1 MISTFVL
8 GQRWVVDSEPEL
20 GLGIVT
26 GVQGRTV
33 SIFFEQGD
41 CERNYAVAQA
51 PLTRILF
58 SEGDEISLAKGESA
72 VVKAVHEQ
80 NGLLI
85 YDIGTEQLIPE
96 TQLSS
101 EVSLNQPLVRLL
113 TGQLDAPKWFYF
125 RRKLDEAVSKTWQS
139 RLGGLLGVRANLIS
153 HQLYVAWMACE
164 REKVRVLLADEV
176 GLGKTIEA
184 GMILSRML
192 KFERVERALILVPD
206 ALQVQWLVE
215 LVRKFALVPT
225 LYAGEEHDFVSG
237 QIHIVPHSIAEH
249 IAPQLLEAEFD
260 ITIVDEAHHI
270 LPDSEAFGCLQQLSL
285 SSDHLVLLTA
295 TPEQLGAES
304 HFARLQ
310 LLDPAKFTSLENLRA
325 AEAEYQQLNE
335 RIRALPQGR
344 EQLIDDYHLPAGAS
358 DEELVDELLDVH
370 GVGRVMFRNVRSA
383 IAGFPKRMATP
394 HLLED
399 DSWPVKFEWLAQWI
413 KQQGSE
419 KILVICHSIEQVK
432 DCESF
437 LWQKHG
443 IDAALFHEEQNLIER
458 DKAAAYFADLDEG
471 SQILICSE
479 IGSEGRNFQF
489 SCHLVCMDLPEHP
502 DLLEQRIGRLDRIGQ
517 NRDVN
522 IHIPYGPQSKTAL
535 QLHWYHHVLHCI
547 EQQNP
552 AAGQV
557 HDEIVERHSEA
568 LEFYSEEVL
577 TSDLEQE
584 CMDKVELLQREIQL
598 GRDALLEMNSC
609 RQPFADELADKI
621 TLFEQDT
628 PLELIEMASDLFNFH
643 FEGTYE
649 GIYSLIPSD
658 KMLIPALPGIPG
670 EGTELTFSRDIANRR
685 EDLQFMSWDSPFV
698 IGLWEML
705 HHSDLGSAS
714 VATLPSKQL
723 PSGHCLLEVCFD
735 LVIQS
740 KHSAACLPFLNSH
753 SVRSLVLDISDK
765 NLAALLPEASLQKT
779 IEPVKKF
786 LARDVVKSR
795 KNEIGDWYKKAEAF
809 AEVEKASL
817 LEQASA
823 RANRFFDAETSR
835 LQNLARHNAGVDI
848 REVEMLH
855 QRQIDIVGA
864 LEEQTQ
870 LQLSAARLIVITG

>member
-1 MISTFVL
+1 MTAFVQ

-41 CERNYAVAQA
+41 CERNYAMAQA
-51 PLTRILF
+51 PLTRIQF
-58 SEGDEISLAKGESA
+58 SVEDEVTLAAGGTA
-72 VVKAVHEQ
+72 TVVEVHEQ

-85 YDIGTEQLIPE
+85 YDLGEDRLVPE

-101 EVSLNQPLVRLL
+101 EVSLNQPLVRLQ

-139 RLGGLLGVRANLIS
+139 RLGGLLGVRANLIP

-184 GMILSRML
+184 GMILSRLL

-215 LVRKFALVPT
+215 LVRKFALVPS
-225 LYAGEEHDFVSG
+225 LYAGEEHDFMSG
-237 QIHIVPHSIAEH
+237 QVHIVPHSIAEH

-270 LPDSEAFGCLQQLSL
+270 LPESEAFGCLQQLSIT
-285 SSDHLVLLTA
+285 SDHLILLTA

-310 LLDPAKFTSLENLRA
+310 LLDPAKFTSLEHLH
-325 AEAEYQQLNE
+325 AEESKYQELNE
-335 RIRALPQGR
+335 RIQALPEGR
-344 EQLIDDYHLPAGAS
+344 EHLIKDYELPIDAS
-358 DEELVDELLDVH
+358 DEALIDQLLDVH

-383 IAGFPKRMATP
+383 IAGFPKRVA
-394 HLLED
+394 HAHVLGED
-399 DSWPVKFEWLAQWI
+399 TWEARFEWLSQWI
-413 KQQGSE
+413 KEQGDE
-419 KILVICHSIEQVK
+419 KILVICHDIDHVRA
-432 DCESF
+432 CESY

-443 IDAALFHEEQNLIER
+443 LDAALFHEEQNLIER
-458 DKAAAYFADLDEG
+458 DKAAAYFADMEQG
-471 SQILICSE
+471 SQILVCSE

-489 SCHLVCMDLPEHP
+489 SCHLVCLDLPDHP

-517 NRDVN
+517 TRDVN
-522 IHIPYGPQSKTAL
+522 VHIPFAEHSRTAC
-535 QLHWYHHVLHCI
+535 QFEWFHSVLHCI

-557 HDEIVERHSEA
+557 HDEKLNGFAEA
-568 LEFYSEEVL
+568 EEFYSEEIL
-577 TSDLEQE
+577 TPALADE
-584 CMDKVELLQREIQL
+584 CRAQVAQLQLDIQQ

-609 RQPFADELADKI
+609 RQPFADEIANKI
-621 TLFEQDT
+621 ALFEEET
-628 PLELIEMASDLFNFH
+628 PLALIEMASDLFNFH
-643 FEGTYE
+643 FEATFE
-649 GIYSLIPSD
+649 GVYSLIPSD
-658 KMLIPALPGIPG
+658 KMLIPALPGLPP
-670 EGTELTFSRDIANRR
+670 EGTELTFSRELANHR
-685 EDLQFMSWDSPFV
+685 EDLRFVSWDSPF
-698 IGLWEML
+698 ISGLWELL

-723 PSGHCLLEVCFD
+723 PAGHCLLEVCFD

-740 KHSAACLPFLNSH
+740 PQSTACLPFLTRH
-753 SVRSLVLDISDK
+753 SVRALVLDISEK
-765 NLAALLPEASLQKT
+765 NLAALMPEATLQQT
-779 IEPVKKF
+779 IEPVKKY

-795 KNEIGDWYKKAEAF
+795 KNEIGDWYKKAEAL
-809 AEVEKASL
+809 AEVEKEQL
-817 LEQASA
+817 LITAAEQAKQYFENE
-823 RANRFFDAETSR
+823 ANR
-835 LQNLARHNAGVDI
+835 LQNLARHSVAADSEEIAELNKKSDQVCQA
-848 REVEMLH
+848 MLQH
-855 QRQIDIVGA
+855 
-864 LEEQTQ
+864 TQ
-870 LQLSAARLIVITG
+870 LQLSAIRLIVITG